1 MVGGITIKQ
10 SSGGNFFRLQQR
22 ACQTHSRT
30 GHWCRLA
37 DPRKCWL
44 FILSKSNLLPKQ
56 PTRSPLLRSQVG
68 VSLMTL
74 PLVIRCG
81 WWGLISAPISAIKS
95 FPLILLSARN
105 EKPFYRKPLRL
116 RLRHTTFSAV
126 PKLSDWYKEVFH
138 P

>member
-37 DPRKCWL
+37 NPRKYWL
-44 FILSKSNLLPKQ
+44 FILSKSSLFPKQ
-56 PTRSPLLRSQVG
+56 STRSPLLRSQVG

-81 WWGLISAPISAIKS
+81 WWGLISAPISAIQVVSAYSS
-95 FPLILLSARN
+95 FSEKRETFLSVV
-105 EKPFYRKPLRL
+105 F
-116 RLRHTTFSAV
+116 TTSFASHNFFSSA
-126 PKLSDWYKEVFH
+126 ETF
-138 P
+138 